1 MFGFVSPKS
10 NKKTFFRFLYSQEGR
25 ALNFDNYRNLQNK
38 AEGLNSNKA
47 SDDNGFD
54 STKSN
59 PIIPNG
65 LISKINNINN
75 RTTANRMY
83 AGYNYKTWRTTENID
98 YQEVIKFINDVIR
111 GKETKNEMFYSL
123 HNIFVNK
130 LNASFS
136 AFGLYN
142 EQSKCIN
149 FKIIDK
155 IGSTYTSRILING
168 SDSPVEKAF
177 VSRTTQFAQTNSF
190 LNVHYLNDSAVA
202 IIPLIAINDCIGVMI
217 VGDNNYETS
226 AELYKLMSSYLSLFI
241 QTTDLS
247 AKVLLNTDTDS
258 LTGLNNH
265 RKLQEILTSEID
277 KAKRNAIQTSV
288 VIFDINNISQINK
301 DFGAAKGDEII
312 KLVAD
317 KIKQGI
323 RSNDSAARYGGDE
336 IAIVLPET
344 TSSEAKYLAEY
355 LTYSLSCCLVDDVGP
370 IKVSVGISTYPNST
384 QDLEKLLILAEQAMY
399 ISKSKGYKNG
409 MSTIVCADEFDF
421 WDDTA
426 LSSFASVIAKRHS
439 SIGISFDEELVNKF
453 HSEEIIN
460 QGHLIEVVTS
470 LASAIDA
477 KDEYTKGHSSSVSRY
492 SEALARAL
500 NLPEKDVERIKL
512 GALLHDIGKI
522 GIPENVLRKP
532 SKLTDEEWEIM
543 KQHPTIGA
551 EKVLMPNESL
561 HDLIPIVKYHHE
573 HWDGSGYPEKLKGE
587 EIPLAARIVSVADAY
602 HALISD
608 RPYRKGMSNEKAC
621 EILKV
626 GAGIQWDKDLVR
638 EFVNISESL
647 YTMI

>member
-1 MFGFVSPKS
+1 M
-10 NKKTFFRFLYSQEGR
+10 
-25 ALNFDNYRNLQNK
+25 NFINYKNI
-38 AEGLNSNKA
+38 GNSNKNQ
-47 SDDNGFD
+47 SDTEKTGVE
-54 STKSN
+54 SKHSN
-59 PIIPNG
+59 PIIPSG
-65 LISKINNINN
+65 LISKINTINN

-83 AGYNYKTWRTTENID
+83 AGYNQKAWRTSENID
-98 YQEVIKFINDVIR
+98 YHEVIKFINEVTYNKDN
-111 GKETKNEMFYSL
+111 KNELFYSL

-136 AFGLYN
+136 AFGLYC
-142 EQSKCIN
+142 EQSNCIN

-155 IGSTYTSRILING
+155 IGSTFTSRILLNG
-168 SDSPVEKAF
+168 SDNPVEKAF
-177 VSRTTQFAQTNSF
+177 ASRTTQFTDSNKF
-190 LNVHYLNDSAVA
+190 LNVHYLSESGVA
-202 IIPLIAINDCIGVMI
+202 IVPLIAINQCIGVML
-217 VGDNNYETS
+217 VGDDNYEAS
-226 AELYKLMSSYLSLFI
+226 SDIYKLMANYLALFI
-241 QTTDLS
+241 QNKDLS
-247 AKVLLNTDTDS
+247 AKVLMNTDTDA

-265 RKLQEILTSEID
+265 RKFQEKLASEID
-277 KAKRNAIQTSV
+277 KAQRTQTQTSI

-336 IAIVLPET
+336 VAIILPET
-344 TSSEAKYLAEY
+344 NSAEAKYLAEY

-370 IKVSVGISTYPNST
+370 IKVSVGIATYPNST
-384 QDLEKLLILAEQAMY
+384 KDLEKLLILAEQAMF

-409 MSTIVCADEFDF
+409 MSTIVCSDDFDF

-426 LSSFASVIAKRHS
+426 LSSFASVIAKRHA
-439 SIGISFDEELVNKF
+439 SIGINFDEELVNKF

-522 GIPENVLRKP
+522 GIPENVLKKP

-587 EIPLAARIVSVADAY
+587 DIPLAARIVSVADAY

-626 GAGIQWDKDLVR
+626 GAGIQWDKNLVR
-638 EFVNISESL
+638 EFINISESL
-647 YTMI
+647 YTKI

>member
-1 MFGFVSPKS
+1 MKFNHFNNADRNTE
-10 NKKTFFRFLYSQEGR
+10 NKKDTGIDGVLKKY
-25 ALNFDNYRNLQNK
+25 
-38 AEGLNSNKA
+38 
-47 SDDNGFD
+47 
-54 STKSN
+54 SN
-59 PIIPNG
+59 PIIPGG
-65 LISKINNINN
+65 LISRINTINS
-75 RTTANRMY
+75 RTTANKMY
-83 AGYNYKTWRTTENID
+83 AGYNKSFRSSDSID
-98 YQEVIKFINDVIR
+98 YQEVIRFINDVIS
-111 GKETKNEMFYSL
+111 GKESQTELFYSL
-123 HNIFVNK
+123 HNIFTNK
-130 LNASFS
+130 LNSSFS
-136 AFGLYN
+136 AFGLYCD
-142 EQSKCIN
+142 QSKCIN
-149 FKIIDK
+149 LKIIDK
-155 IGSTYTSRILING
+155 IGSTFTSRVLIND
-168 SDSPVEKAF
+168 SDNPVEQAF
-177 VSRTTQFAQTNSF
+177 VSKKPMFVDSSNF

-202 IIPLIAINDCIGVMI
+202 IFPLCTINECIGVML
-217 VGDNNYETS
+217 VGDNNYEAATDI
-226 AELYKLMSSYLSLFI
+226 YKLMASYLALFI
-241 QTTDLS
+241 QNKDLS
-247 AKVLLNTDTDS
+247 TKVLMNTDTDA
-258 LTGLNNH
+258 LTNLYNH
-265 RKLQEILTSEID
+265 RKFQEMLASEID
-277 KAKRNAIQTSV
+277 KSKRTQTQTSI

-301 DFGAAKGDEII
+301 DYGAAKGDEII
-312 KLVAD
+312 KIVAD
-317 KIKQGI
+317 KIRQGI

-336 IAIVLPET
+336 IAIILPET

-370 IKVSVGISTYPNST
+370 VKVSVGIATYPNST

-409 MSTIVCADEFDF
+409 MSTIVCSDDFDF

-426 LSSFASVIAKRHS
+426 LSSFASVIAKRHA

-470 LASAIDA
+470 LAGAIDA
-477 KDEYTKGHSSSVSRY
+477 KDEYTKGHSSAVSRY

-522 GIPENVLRKP
+522 GIPESVLKKP

-621 EILKV
+621 EILRV
-626 GAGIQWDKDLVR
+626 GAGIQWDKNLVR
-638 EFVNISESL
+638 TFINISESL
-647 YTMI
+647 YTKI

>member
-1 MFGFVSPKS
+1 MNFNNYKNIGNT
-10 NKKTFFRFLYSQEGR
+10 NKNQSDTEKTGVES
-25 ALNFDNYRNLQNK
+25 K
-38 AEGLNSNKA
+38 H
-47 SDDNGFD
+47 
-54 STKSN
+54 SN
-59 PIIPNG
+59 PIIPSG
-65 LISKINNINN
+65 LISKINTINN

-83 AGYNYKTWRTTENID
+83 AGYNQKAWRTSENID
-98 YQEVIKFINDVIR
+98 YHEVIKFINEVTYNKDN
-111 GKETKNEMFYSL
+111 KNELFYSL

-130 LNASFS
+130 LNAGFS
-136 AFGLYN
+136 AFGLYC
-142 EQSKCIN
+142 EQSNCIN

-155 IGSTYTSRILING
+155 IGSTFTSRILLNG
-168 SDSPVEKAF
+168 SDNPVEKAF
-177 VSRTTQFAQTNSF
+177 ASRTTQFTDSNKF
-190 LNVHYLNDSAVA
+190 LNVHYLSESGVA
-202 IIPLIAINDCIGVMI
+202 IVPLIAINQCIGVML
-217 VGDNNYETS
+217 VGDDNYEAS
-226 AELYKLMSSYLSLFI
+226 SDIYKLMANYLALFI
-241 QTTDLS
+241 QNKDLS
-247 AKVLLNTDTDS
+247 AKVLMNTDTDA

-265 RKLQEILTSEID
+265 RKFQEKLASEID
-277 KAKRNAIQTSV
+277 KAQRTQTQTSI

-336 IAIVLPET
+336 VAIILPET
-344 TSSEAKYLAEY
+344 NSAEAKYLAEY

-370 IKVSVGISTYPNST
+370 IKVSVGIATYPNST
-384 QDLEKLLILAEQAMY
+384 KDLEKLLILAEQAMF

-409 MSTIVCADEFDF
+409 MSTIVCSDDFDF

-426 LSSFASVIAKRHS
+426 LSSFASVIAKRHA
-439 SIGISFDEELVNKF
+439 SIGINFDEELVNKF

-522 GIPENVLRKP
+522 GIPENVLKKP

-587 EIPLAARIVSVADAY
+587 DIPLAARIVSVADAY

-626 GAGIQWDKDLVR
+626 GAGIQWDKNLVR
-638 EFVNISESL
+638 EFINISESL
-647 YTMI
+647 YTKI

>member
-1 MFGFVSPKS
+1 MNF
-10 NKKTFFRFLYSQEGR
+10 NKFQNT
-25 ALNFDNYRNLQNK
+25 RNNAENSTENEQN
-38 AEGLNSNKA
+38 
-47 SDDNGFD
+47 
-54 STKSN
+54 STEKKHSN
-59 PIIPNG
+59 PIIPSG
-65 LISKINNINN
+65 LISRINTINS
-75 RTTANRMY
+75 RTTSNKMY
-83 AGYNYKTWRTTENID
+83 AGYNNKSWRTTEHID
-98 YQEVIKFINDVIR
+98 FQEVVKFLNEVIE
-111 GKETKNEMFYSL
+111 GKESQSELIYSL
-123 HNIFVNK
+123 HNIFTNK
-130 LNASFS
+130 LNSTFS
-136 AFGLYN
+136 AFGLYCK
-142 EQSKCIN
+142 QSNCIN

-155 IGSTYTSRILING
+155 IGSTFTSRVLING
-168 SDSPVEKAF
+168 SDNPVEKVF
-177 VSRTTQFAQTNSF
+177 TTKTPMYVDSNKF

-202 IIPLIAINDCIGVMI
+202 ILPLCCLNECIGVML
-217 VGDNNYETS
+217 VGDNNFASS
-226 AELYKLMSSYLSLFI
+226 AEIYKLVASYLSLFI
-241 QTTDLS
+241 KNRDLS
-247 AKVLLNTDTDS
+247 TKVMMNTDTDA
-258 LTGLNNH
+258 LTNLNNH
-265 RKLQEILTSEID
+265 RKFLELLSAEID
-277 KAKRNAIQTSV
+277 KAKRTETQASI

-323 RSNDSAARYGGDE
+323 RTNDSAARYGGDE
-336 IAIVLPET
+336 IAVILPET
-344 TSSEAKYLAEY
+344 TSDEAKYLAEY

-370 IKVSVGISTYPNST
+370 VKVSVGIATYPKST

-409 MSTIVCADEFDF
+409 MSTIVCSDDFDF

-426 LSSFASVIAKRHS
+426 LSSFASVIAKRHA

-477 KDEYTKGHSSSVSRY
+477 KDEYTKGHSTSVSRY
-492 SEALARAL
+492 AEALARAL
-500 NLPEKDVERIKL
+500 NLPEKEVERIKL

-522 GIPENVLRKP
+522 GIPESVLRKP

-551 EKVLMPNESL
+551 EKVLLPNESL

-587 EIPLAARIVSVADAY
+587 DIPLAARIVAVADAY

-621 EILKV
+621 EILRV

-638 EFVNISESL
+638 EFINISESL

>member
-1 MFGFVSPKS
+1 MNFNNYKNIGNT
-10 NKKTFFRFLYSQEGR
+10 NKNQSDTEKTGVES
-25 ALNFDNYRNLQNK
+25 K
-38 AEGLNSNKA
+38 H
-47 SDDNGFD
+47 
-54 STKSN
+54 SN
-59 PIIPNG
+59 PIIPSG
-65 LISKINNINN
+65 LISKINTINN

-83 AGYNYKTWRTTENID
+83 AGYNQKAWRTSENID
-98 YQEVIKFINDVIR
+98 YHEVIKFINEVTYNKDN
-111 GKETKNEMFYSL
+111 KNELFYSL

-136 AFGLYN
+136 AFGLYC
-142 EQSKCIN
+142 EQSNCIN

-155 IGSTYTSRILING
+155 IGSTFTSRILLNG
-168 SDSPVEKAF
+168 SDNPVEKAF
-177 VSRTTQFAQTNSF
+177 ASRTTQFTDSTKF
-190 LNVHYLNDSAVA
+190 LNVHYLSESGVA
-202 IIPLIAINDCIGVMI
+202 IVPLIAINQCIGVML
-217 VGDNNYETS
+217 VGDDNYEAS
-226 AELYKLMSSYLSLFI
+226 SDIYKLMANYLALFI
-241 QTTDLS
+241 QNKDLS
-247 AKVLLNTDTDS
+247 AKVLMNTDTDA

-265 RKLQEILTSEID
+265 RKFQEKLASEID
-277 KAKRNAIQTSV
+277 KAQRTQTQTSI

-336 IAIVLPET
+336 VAIILPET
-344 TSSEAKYLAEY
+344 NSAEAKYLAEY

-370 IKVSVGISTYPNST
+370 IKVSVGIATYPNST
-384 QDLEKLLILAEQAMY
+384 KDLEKLLILAEQAMF

-409 MSTIVCADEFDF
+409 MSTIVCSDDFDF

-426 LSSFASVIAKRHS
+426 LSSFASVIAKRHA
-439 SIGISFDEELVNKF
+439 SIGINFDEELVNKF

-522 GIPENVLRKP
+522 GIPENVLKKP

-587 EIPLAARIVSVADAY
+587 DIPLAARIVSVADAY

-626 GAGIQWDKDLVR
+626 GAGIQWDKNLVR
-638 EFVNISESL
+638 EFINISESL
-647 YTMI
+647 YTKI

>member
-1 MFGFVSPKS
+1 MKF
-10 NKKTFFRFLYSQEGR
+10 N
-25 ALNFDNYRNLQNK
+25 NFNNADNTTESTTDSKMQAQNAK
-38 AEGLNSNKA
+38 H
-47 SDDNGFD
+47 
-54 STKSN
+54 SN
-59 PIIPNG
+59 PIIPSG
-65 LISKINNINN
+65 LISKINTINN
-75 RTTANRMY
+75 RTTANKMY

-98 YQEVIKFINDVIR
+98 YQEVIKFINEVTV
-111 GKETKNEMFYSL
+111 GKETQGELFYSL
-123 HNIFVNK
+123 HNIFTNK
-130 LNASFS
+130 LNSSFS
-136 AFGLYN
+136 AFGLYCQ
-142 EQSKCIN
+142 QSNCIN

-155 IGSTYTSRILING
+155 IGSTFSSRILING
-168 SDSPVEKAF
+168 SDNPVEKVFLTKTPAY
-177 VSRTTQFAQTNSF
+177 VENNKF
-190 LNVHYLNDSAVA
+190 LNVHYLNESAVA
-202 IIPLIAINDCIGVMI
+202 VLPLCAVNECIGVML
-217 VGDNNYETS
+217 VGDNNYE
-226 AELYKLMSSYLSLFI
+226 AACEVYKLMANYLALFI
-241 QTTDLS
+241 QNKDLS
-247 AKVLLNTDTDS
+247 TKVLMNTDIDS
-258 LTGLNNH
+258 LTNLNNH
-265 RKLQEILTSEID
+265 RKFQEILAAEID
-277 KAKRNAIQTSV
+277 KSRRTQTQTSI

-336 IAIVLPET
+336 IAIILPET

-370 IKVSVGISTYPNST
+370 VKVSVGIATYPKST

-409 MSTIVCADEFDF
+409 MSTIVCSDDFDF

-426 LSSFASVIAKRHS
+426 LSSFASVIAKRHA
-439 SIGISFDEELVNKF
+439 SIGINFDEELVNKF
-453 HSEEIIN
+453 HSEEIIS

-492 SEALARAL
+492 AEALARTM

-522 GIPENVLRKP
+522 GIPENVLKKP

-551 EKVLMPNESL
+551 EKVLLPNESL

-587 EIPLAARIVSVADAY
+587 DIPLAARIVSVADAY

-621 EILKV
+621 EILRV
-626 GAGIQWDKDLVR
+626 GAGIQWDKNLVR

>member
-1 MFGFVSPKS
+1 MNFNNYKNIGNT
-10 NKKTFFRFLYSQEGR
+10 NKNQSDTEKTGVES
-25 ALNFDNYRNLQNK
+25 K
-38 AEGLNSNKA
+38 H
-47 SDDNGFD
+47 
-54 STKSN
+54 SN
-59 PIIPNG
+59 PIIPSG
-65 LISKINNINN
+65 LISKINTINN

-83 AGYNYKTWRTTENID
+83 AGYNQKAWRTSENID
-98 YQEVIKFINDVIR
+98 YHEVIKFINEVTYNKDN
-111 GKETKNEMFYSL
+111 KNELFYSL

-136 AFGLYN
+136 AFGLYC
-142 EQSKCIN
+142 EQSNCIN

-155 IGSTYTSRILING
+155 IGSTFTSRILLNG
-168 SDSPVEKAF
+168 SDNPVEKAF
-177 VSRTTQFAQTNSF
+177 ASRTTQFTDSNKF
-190 LNVHYLNDSAVA
+190 LNVHYLSESGVA
-202 IIPLIAINDCIGVMI
+202 IVPLIAINQCIGVML
-217 VGDNNYETS
+217 VGDDNYEAS
-226 AELYKLMSSYLSLFI
+226 SDIYKLMANYLALFI
-241 QTTDLS
+241 QNKDLS
-247 AKVLLNTDTDS
+247 AKVLMNTDTDA

-265 RKLQEILTSEID
+265 RKFQEKLASEID
-277 KAKRNAIQTSV
+277 KAQRTQTQTSI

-336 IAIVLPET
+336 VAIILPET
-344 TSSEAKYLAEY
+344 NSAEAKYLAEY

-370 IKVSVGISTYPNST
+370 IKVSVGIATYPNST
-384 QDLEKLLILAEQAMY
+384 KDLEKLLILAEQAMF

-409 MSTIVCADEFDF
+409 MSTIVCSDDFDF

-426 LSSFASVIAKRHS
+426 LSSFASVIAKRHA
-439 SIGISFDEELVNKF
+439 SIGINFDEELVNKF

-522 GIPENVLRKP
+522 GIPENVLKKP

-587 EIPLAARIVSVADAY
+587 DIPLAARIVSVADAY

-626 GAGIQWDKDLVR
+626 GAGIQWDKNLVR
-638 EFVNISESL
+638 EFINISESL
-647 YTMI
+647 YTKI

>member
-1 MFGFVSPKS
+1 MNF
-10 NKKTFFRFLYSQEGR
+10 NKFQNT
-25 ALNFDNYRNLQNK
+25 RNNAENSTENEQN
-38 AEGLNSNKA
+38 
-47 SDDNGFD
+47 
-54 STKSN
+54 STEKKHSN
-59 PIIPNG
+59 PIIPSG
-65 LISKINNINN
+65 LISRINTINS
-75 RTTANRMY
+75 RTTSNKMY
-83 AGYNYKTWRTTENID
+83 AGYNNKSWRTTEHID
-98 YQEVIKFINDVIR
+98 FQEVVKFLNEVIE
-111 GKETKNEMFYSL
+111 GKESQSELIYSL
-123 HNIFVNK
+123 HNIFTNK
-130 LNASFS
+130 LNSTFS
-136 AFGLYN
+136 AFGLYCK
-142 EQSKCIN
+142 QSNCIN

-155 IGSTYTSRILING
+155 IGSTFTSRVLING
-168 SDSPVEKAF
+168 SDNPVEKVF
-177 VSRTTQFAQTNSF
+177 TTKTPMYVDSNKF

-202 IIPLIAINDCIGVMI
+202 ILPLCCLNECIGVML
-217 VGDNNYETS
+217 VGDNNFASS
-226 AELYKLMSSYLSLFI
+226 AEIYKLVASYLSLFI
-241 QTTDLS
+241 KNRDLS
-247 AKVLLNTDTDS
+247 TKVMMNTDTDA
-258 LTGLNNH
+258 LTNLNNH
-265 RKLQEILTSEID
+265 RKFLELLSAEID
-277 KAKRNAIQTSV
+277 KAKRTETQASI

-323 RSNDSAARYGGDE
+323 RTNDSAARYGGDE
-336 IAIVLPET
+336 IAVILPET
-344 TSSEAKYLAEY
+344 TSDEAKYLAEY

-370 IKVSVGISTYPNST
+370 VKVSVGIATYPKST

-409 MSTIVCADEFDF
+409 MSTIVCSDDFDF

-426 LSSFASVIAKRHS
+426 LSSFASVIAKRHA

-477 KDEYTKGHSSSVSRY
+477 KDEYTKGHSTSVSRY
-492 SEALARAL
+492 AEALARAL
-500 NLPEKDVERIKL
+500 NMPEKEVERIKL

-522 GIPENVLRKP
+522 GIPESVLRKP

-551 EKVLMPNESL
+551 EKVLLPNESL

-587 EIPLAARIVSVADAY
+587 DIPLAARIVAVADAY

-621 EILKV
+621 EILRV

-638 EFVNISESL
+638 EFINISESL

>member
-1 MFGFVSPKS
+1 MNFNNYKNIGNT
-10 NKKTFFRFLYSQEGR
+10 NKNQSDTEKTGVES
-25 ALNFDNYRNLQNK
+25 K
-38 AEGLNSNKA
+38 H
-47 SDDNGFD
+47 
-54 STKSN
+54 SN
-59 PIIPNG
+59 PIIPSG
-65 LISKINNINN
+65 LISKINTINN

-83 AGYNYKTWRTTENID
+83 AGYNQKAWRTSENID
-98 YQEVIKFINDVIR
+98 YHEVIKFINEVTYNKDN
-111 GKETKNEMFYSL
+111 KNELFYSL

-130 LNASFS
+130 LNSSFS
-136 AFGLYN
+136 AFGLYC
-142 EQSKCIN
+142 EQSNCIN

-155 IGSTYTSRILING
+155 IGSTFTSRILLNG
-168 SDSPVEKAF
+168 SDNPVEKAF
-177 VSRTTQFAQTNSF
+177 TSRTTQFTDSNKF
-190 LNVHYLNDSAVA
+190 LNVHYLSESGVA
-202 IIPLIAINDCIGVMI
+202 IVPLIAINQCIGVML
-217 VGDNNYETS
+217 VGDDNYEAS
-226 AELYKLMSSYLSLFI
+226 SDIYKLMANYLALFI
-241 QTTDLS
+241 QNKDLS
-247 AKVLLNTDTDS
+247 AKVLMNTDTDA

-265 RKLQEILTSEID
+265 RKFQEKLASEID
-277 KAKRNAIQTSV
+277 KAQRTQTQTSI

-336 IAIVLPET
+336 VAIILPET
-344 TSSEAKYLAEY
+344 NSAEAKYLAEY

-370 IKVSVGISTYPNST
+370 IKVSVGIATYPNST
-384 QDLEKLLILAEQAMY
+384 KDLEKLLILAEQAMF

-409 MSTIVCADEFDF
+409 MSTIVCSDDFDF

-426 LSSFASVIAKRHS
+426 LSSFASVIAKRHA
-439 SIGISFDEELVNKF
+439 SIGINFDEELVNKF

-522 GIPENVLRKP
+522 GIPENVLKKP

-587 EIPLAARIVSVADAY
+587 DIPLAARIVSVADAY

-626 GAGIQWDKDLVR
+626 GAGIQWDKNLVR
-638 EFVNISESL
+638 EFINISESL
-647 YTMI
+647 YTKI

>member
-1 MFGFVSPKS
+1 MDFNNFHRNKNITDNSSKENPKQDIGFEQK
-10 NKKTFFRFLYSQEGR
+10 Q
-25 ALNFDNYRNLQNK
+25 
-38 AEGLNSNKA
+38 
-47 SDDNGFD
+47 
-54 STKSN
+54 SN
-59 PIIPNG
+59 PIIPSG

-83 AGYNYKTWRTTENID
+83 ANYNKSWKTSENID
-98 YQEVIKFINDVIR
+98 YQEVIKFINEILI
-111 GKETKNEMFYSL
+111 GKETQNELFYSL
-123 HNIFVNK
+123 HNIFTNK
-130 LNASFS
+130 LNATFS

-142 EQSKCIN
+142 EQANCIN

-155 IGSTYTSRILING
+155 IGSTFSSRILING
-168 SDSPVEKAF
+168 SDTPVEKAF
-177 VSRTTQFAQTNSF
+177 ITRTTQFAQSSNF

-202 IIPLIAINDCIGVMI
+202 IIPLIAINDCIGVLI
-217 VGDNNYETS
+217 VGDNNYEAS
-226 AELYKLMSSYLSLFI
+226 ADVYKLMSKYLALFI
-241 QTTDLS
+241 QNKELS
-247 AKVLLNTDTDS
+247 TKVLLNTDTDA

-265 RKLQEILTSEID
+265 RKLQELLTIEID
-277 KAKRNAIQTSV
+277 KAQRTNTQTSV

-336 IAIVLPET
+336 IAIILPET

-355 LTYSLSCCLVDDVGP
+355 LTYSLSCCLVADVGP

-384 QDLEKLLILAEQAMY
+384 KDLEKLLILAEQAMF

-409 MSTIVCADEFDF
+409 MSSIVCADEFNF

-460 QGHLIEVVTS
+460 QGHMIEVVTS
-470 LASAIDA
+470 LAGAIDA

-500 NLPEKDVERIKL
+500 HLPEKDVERIKL

-532 SKLTDEEWEIM
+532 SRLTDEEWEIM

-587 EIPLAARIVSVADAY
+587 EIPLAARIVAVADAY

-621 EILKV
+621 EILRI

-638 EFVNISESL
+638 EFINISESL
-647 YTMI
+647 YSKI

>member
-1 MFGFVSPKS
+1 MK
-10 NKKTFFRFLYSQEGR
+10 
-25 ALNFDNYRNLQNK
+25 LNFDNFNSFKNLNDSAPEQKN
-38 AEGLNSNKA
+38 AEHQ
-47 SDDNGFD
+47 GFE
-54 STKSN
+54 KKQSN
-59 PIIPNG
+59 PIIPSG
-65 LISKINNINN
+65 LISKINSINN

-83 AGYNYKTWRTTENID
+83 AGYNNKTWRTYENID
-98 YQEVIKFINDVIR
+98 YQEVIKFINEVIR
-111 GKETKNEMFYSL
+111 GKETQNELFYSL
-123 HNIFVNK
+123 HNIFINK

-136 AFGLYN
+136 AFGLYH

-155 IGSTYTSRILING
+155 IGSTFTSRVLING
-168 SDSPVEKAF
+168 SEDNPVEKAF
-177 VSRTTQFAQTNSF
+177 KTKVASYEPSSKF
-190 LNVHYLNDSAVA
+190 LNVHYLTESAVA
-202 IIPLIAINDCIGVMI
+202 VIPLCVCNDCIGVML
-217 VGDNNYETS
+217 VGDNNYEAT
-226 AELYKLMSSYLSLFI
+226 ADIYKLMSNYLALFI
-241 QTTDLS
+241 QNKELS
-247 AKVLLNTDTDS
+247 TKVLMNTDTDA
-258 LTGLNNH
+258 LTGLYNH
-265 RKLQEILTSEID
+265 RKFQELLAQEID
-277 KAKRNAIQTSV
+277 KAKRTQTQTSI

-312 KLVAD
+312 KLFAD

-323 RSNDSAARYGGDE
+323 RNNDSAARYGGDE
-336 IAIVLPET
+336 IAIILPET

-370 IKVSVGISTYPNST
+370 IKASVGIATYPNST
-384 QDLEKLLILAEQAMY
+384 QDLEKLLILAEQAMF

-409 MSTIVCADEFDF
+409 MSTIVCSDDFDF

-426 LSSFASVIAKRHS
+426 LSSFASVIAKRHA
-439 SIGISFDEELVNKF
+439 SIGINFDEELVAKF

-470 LASAIDA
+470 LAGAIDA

-522 GIPENVLRKP
+522 GIPETVLKKP
-532 SKLTDEEWEIM
+532 SRLTDDEWEIM
-543 KQHPTIGA
+543 KQHPIIGA

-621 EILKV
+621 EILRV

-638 EFVNISESL
+638 EFINISESL